1 MTPSARIQTVIELLD
16 AIWSGNEP
24 ADRLMDAYFRKRRY
38 AGSGDRRVVN
48 AAVYDVMRHRG
59 RLDWWI
65 ARTGLSMEPGP
76 RTRVIAELAV
86 EKKSSPQDTQALF
99 SGVKHCPE
107 VLTPEECAL
116 AEALY
121 GRPLS
126 HGDMPLPV
134 SLEYPDWM
142 DRSLQALWSDRLA
155 VEMSALN
162 QPAPVDIRV
171 NTLKTSPDAV
181 RRSLKEGFVES
192 EPTPL
197 SPIGLR
203 LTGKARLAG
212 TWAFK
217 QGWIEVPDEGS
228 QLIALLSDARPG
240 MDVVDFCAG
249 GGGKALALAASM
261 GVDGKM
267 DGRLTA
273 CDISAYRLE
282 RMAPRMKRAG
292 VGNIRT
298 QTVAALD
305 DDWITK
311 NAGTMD
317 RVLADVP
324 CTGTGAWR
332 RDPDARWRS
341 TLDDLDDK
349 IAVQQRI
356 LGMAATLVKPAG
368 RLIYATCSLLQ
379 EENERQ
385 LAWFLEHHGNFQALP
400 IDEVWAETVGGPP
413 PPPGPS
419 LRLSPASTGTD
430 GFFCAVMERNS
441 T

>member
-1 MTPSARIQTVIELLD
+1 MTPGARMQAVIELLD
-16 AIWSGNEP
+16 AIWSGDEP
-24 ADRLMDAYFRKRRY
+24 TDRLMDAYFRKRRY
-38 AGSGDRRVVN
+38 AGSSDRRAVFET
-48 AAVYDVMRHRG
+48 VYDVLRHRG

-65 ARTGLSMEPGP
+65 ARTGSGLEPGP
-76 RTRVIAELAV
+76 RTRVIAELAL
-86 EKKSSPQDTQALF
+86 EKKSSPLDTQAIF
-99 SGVKHCPE
+99 SGAKHCPE
-107 VLTPEECAL
+107 PLTSGEDTL

-121 GRPLS
+121 GRPLT
-126 HGDMPLPV
+126 HGEMPLSV
-134 SLEYPDWM
+134 TLEYPDWM

-162 QPAPVDIRV
+162 QPAPVDLRV
-171 NTLKTSPDAV
+171 NMLKTSPDAA
-181 RRSLKEGFVES
+181 RRSLKEDFVDS
-192 EPTPL
+192 EPTSL

-212 TWAFK
+212 TRAFK
-217 QGWIEVPDEGS
+217 NGWIEVQDEGS

-292 VGNIRT
+292 AEKIRT
-298 QTVAALD
+298 QAVAAQD
-305 DDWITK
+305 DDWIT
-311 NAGTMD
+311 NNVGTMD

-324 CTGTGAWR
+324 CSGTGAWR

-349 IAVQQRI
+349 IAIQQRI
-356 LGMAATLVKPAG
+356 LGMAETLVKPG
-368 RLIYATCSLLQ
+368 CRLVYATCSLLQ

-385 LAWFLEHHGNFQALP
+385 LAWFLEHHVDFHALP
-400 IDEVWAETVGGPP
+400 IDGVWAETVGGPL

-430 GFFCAVMERNS
+430 GFFCAVMERK
-441 T
+441 